1 MDFKRNERNMLIFSD
16 NVVPCVCASAIISIA
31 YTFAGGMYSVAYTD
45 VLQLV
50 LTFIGL
56 YLTIPYMITSDK
68 TDILSLPVSSWT
80 GRYVFQRNK
89 K

>member
-1 MDFKRNERNMLIFSD
+1 M
-16 NVVPCVCASAIISIA
+16 PCVCASAIISIA

-56 YLTIPYMITSDK
+56 YLTIPYIMTSEK

-80 GRYVFQRNK
+80 GRYEFQQNK
-89 K
+89 T